1 MNHLGSRLA
10 VFFVCVFCFDHPLA
24 LVSWQN
30 KVSNINSIFHIIS
43 GTKGK
48 MPLPKKLPSFY
59 NLLMVE
65 CNYFD
70 FKTYSLSEWK
80 FSCGAYSMLNKFV
93 LYIFLIFNFLF
104 LFIFGENVSFFIVV
118 HLHLS
123 CLSPPPFPQ
132 SIPPFSMPMSLL
144 FMFFDLPLPLL
155 SPIISF
161 LPPLWS
167 LAVCSSF
174 QCLWF
179 YFACLF
185 VLLIRFHL

>member
-123 CLSPPPFPQ
+123 CLPPPHSHSQFPHFPCPWVF
-132 SIPPFSMPMSLL
+132 SSCSLTCPFP
-144 FMFFDLPLPLL
+144 FF
-155 SPIISF
+155 
-161 LPPLWS
+161 PPLFPSS
-167 LAVCSSF
+167 LPSGHWQFVLHFSVSGSI
-174 QCLWF
+174 LL
-179 YFACLF
+179 ACL
-185 VLLIRFHL
+185 LC